1 MGKAAPLCIFI
12 YVVFAHFRLKLTHT
26 VDGMEQSLHNCQ
38 NSAQSQDGWMDAFS
52 AIFAQLPG
60 SSNGGDNT
68 AQNSAFAATAGDDF
82 NNVFSSL
89 PTAKAKKKTSDAT
102 AETTLRQINVAPGS

>member
-1 MGKAAPLCIFI
+1 
-12 YVVFAHFRLKLTHT
+12 
-26 VDGMEQSLHNCQ
+26 
-38 NSAQSQDGWMDAFS
+38 MDAFS

-60 SSNGGDNT
+60 SSNDGDNT
-68 AQNSAFAATAGDDF
+68 AQSSAFAATAGDDF